1 MKPEIELINI
11 LPIELLDRVSD
22 LKEQGCRLVQIC
34 CSRHDEALELDYS
47 FDRSYQLVDLKIS
60 VMPTDEI
67 DSISAI
73 FPPAFLY
80 ENEIESLFGLKVKHK
95 LVDFGGKLYQT
106 AKQTPFAGKDGE

>member
-1 MKPEIELINI
+1 MKPDTEFINI

-34 CSRHDEALELDYS
+34 CSRHGEDLELDYS
-47 FDRSYQLVDLKIS
+47 FDRSYQLIDLKIS
-60 VMPTDEI
+60 AAPADEI
-67 DSISAI
+67 DSISAV